1 MCAARRAA
9 CAARTPRPAPRPG
22 PARPRPPPGPGPLG
36 AAGKRPAAL
45 PAATPGG
52 PRAGRA
58 LDPDPARRSGGR
70 TRSPRPPP
78 PPRPDPRAAPR
89 APRRRRVPAS
99 FFSRKSRH
107 FGSLPLGP
115 PSPGA
120 RDRPFRGHA
129 GPAPAAGDRW
139 VERPGPRCAS
149 PGRPHPRARAQAG
162 VPGRAAWAAVPPPAS
177 PAVSARRSYPPP
189 PEGPTSATLLAPL
202 GRGEPFLLLVR
213 ESQALNGRG
222 VSAS

>member
-1 MCAARRAA
+1 MRSAARSLRRPDPAPRAPARPGPGLCPAPARWAPQVSARPRSRPRPRAA
-9 CAARTPRPAPRPG
+9 PAPAAPSTLTPRAGRGAGPGAPARRPRRARTPAPRPAPR
-22 PARPRPPPGPGPLG
+22 
-36 AAGKRPAAL
+36 AGVA
-45 PAATPGG
+45 
-52 PRAGRA
+52 
-58 LDPDPARRSGGR
+58 
-70 TRSPRPPP
+70 
-78 PPRPDPRAAPR
+78 
-89 APRRRRVPAS
+89 
-99 FFSRKSRH
+99 
-107 FGSLPLGP
+107 SLPPSSPEKVAILVHCLWAP

-139 VERPGPRCAS
+139 VARPAPRCAS

-189 PEGPTSATLLAPL
+189 PEGPTSAILLAPL